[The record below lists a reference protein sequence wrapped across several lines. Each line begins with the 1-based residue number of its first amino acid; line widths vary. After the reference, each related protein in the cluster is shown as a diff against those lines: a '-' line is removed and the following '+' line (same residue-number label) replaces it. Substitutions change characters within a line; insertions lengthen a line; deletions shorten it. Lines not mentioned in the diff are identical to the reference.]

1 VARGGGEKYF
11 ARGAKNFIPLRS
23 FFTRYWSEAEM
34 FSAAGRRIK
43 TMGQAKPIR
52 VIKGG
57 RATREAEA
65 TQEAVGVKSAAAA
78 VREVKE
84 VVSDWVRDHRQR
96 SDEFRRNYSTLLGE
110 MGFKTPSYGGRT
122 A

>member
-1 VARGGGEKYF
+1 MEQTKR
-11 ARGAKNFIPLRS
+11 
-23 FFTRYWSEAEM
+23 
-34 FSAAGRRIK
+34 
-43 TMGQAKPIR
+43 IR

-57 RATREAEA
+57 RAAREAEA
-65 TQEAVGVKSAAAA
+65 AQQQAVSVKSAAAA

-96 SDEFRRNYSTLLGE
+96 SEEFRRNYSALLGE
-110 MGFKTPSYGGRT
+110 MGFKTPNYGGRV

>member
-1 VARGGGEKYF
+1 
-11 ARGAKNFIPLRS
+11 
-23 FFTRYWSEAEM
+23 
-34 FSAAGRRIK
+34 
-43 TMGQAKPIR
+43 MGQAKQIR

-57 RATREAEA
+57 RAARE
-65 TQEAVGVKSAAAA
+65 TQAAPEVVSVKSAAAA

-110 MGFKTPSYGGRT
+110 MGFKTPNYGGR
-122 A
+122 AA

>member
-1 VARGGGEKYF
+1 
-11 ARGAKNFIPLRS
+11 
-23 FFTRYWSEAEM
+23 
-34 FSAAGRRIK
+34 
-43 TMGQAKPIR
+43 MGQAKQIR

-57 RATREAEA
+57 RAAHQ
-65 TQEAVGVKSAAAA
+65 TQGAPEVVSVKSAAAA
-78 VREVKE
+78 VREVKD

>member
-1 VARGGGEKYF
+1 
-11 ARGAKNFIPLRS
+11 
-23 FFTRYWSEAEM
+23 
-34 FSAAGRRIK
+34 
-43 TMGQAKPIR
+43 MGQAKQVR

-57 RATREAEA
+57 RAARE
-65 TQEAVGVKSAAAA
+65 TQAVQEVVSVKSAAAA

-110 MGFKTPSYGGRT
+110 MGFKTPNYGGR
-122 A
+122 AA

>member
-1 VARGGGEKYF
+1 MR
-11 ARGAKNFIPLRS
+11 
-23 FFTRYWSEAEM
+23 
-34 FSAAGRRIK
+34 
-43 TMGQAKPIR
+43 QAKPIR

-57 RATREAEA
+57 RAAREAEA
-65 TQEAVGVKSAAAA
+65 AQEAVSVKSAAAA
-78 VREVKE
+78 VREVRV

-96 SDEFRRNYSTLLGE
+96 SEEFRRNYSTLLGE

>member
-1 VARGGGEKYF
+1 MEQTKR
-11 ARGAKNFIPLRS
+11 
-23 FFTRYWSEAEM
+23 
-34 FSAAGRRIK
+34 
-43 TMGQAKPIR
+43 IR

-57 RATREAEA
+57 RAAREAEA
-65 TQEAVGVKSAAAA
+65 AHEVVDATPVGVKSAAAA
-78 VREVKE
+78 VREVRD

-110 MGFKTPSYGGRT
+110 LGFKTPNYGGRT

>member
-1 VARGGGEKYF
+1 MEQTK
-11 ARGAKNFIPLRS
+11 
-23 FFTRYWSEAEM
+23 
-34 FSAAGRRIK
+34 RIK
-43 TMGQAKPIR
+43 

-57 RATREAEA
+57 RAAREAQAASA
-65 TQEAVGVKSAAAA
+65 TPASVKSAAAA
-78 VREVKE
+78 VREVKD

-110 MGFKTPSYGGRT
+110 MGFKTPNYGGRT

>member
-1 VARGGGEKYF
+1 
-11 ARGAKNFIPLRS
+11 
-23 FFTRYWSEAEM
+23 
-34 FSAAGRRIK
+34 
-43 TMGQAKPIR
+43 MGQAKQIR

-57 RATREAEA
+57 RAAREAQPQA
-65 TQEAVGVKSAAAA
+65 AAGVKSAAAA

-110 MGFKTPSYGGRT
+110 MGFKTPNYGGR
-122 A
+122 AA

>member
-1 VARGGGEKYF
+1 
-11 ARGAKNFIPLRS
+11 
-23 FFTRYWSEAEM
+23 
-34 FSAAGRRIK
+34 
-43 TMGQAKPIR
+43 MGQAKQVRI
-52 VIKGG
+52 IKGG
-57 RATREAEA
+57 RAARE
-65 TQEAVGVKSAAAA
+65 TQAAQETAGVKSAAAA

-110 MGFKTPSYGGRT
+110 MGFKTPNYGGRT

>member
-1 VARGGGEKYF
+1 
-11 ARGAKNFIPLRS
+11 
-23 FFTRYWSEAEM
+23 
-34 FSAAGRRIK
+34 
-43 TMGQAKPIR
+43 MGQAKQIR

-57 RATREAEA
+57 RTAREAQPQQTA
-65 TQEAVGVKSAAAA
+65 GVKTAAAA

-96 SDEFRRNYSTLLGE
+96 SEEFRRNYSTLLGE
-110 MGFKTPSYGGRT
+110 MGFKTPNYGGRT

>member
-1 VARGGGEKYF
+1 MEQTKR
-11 ARGAKNFIPLRS
+11 
-23 FFTRYWSEAEM
+23 
-34 FSAAGRRIK
+34 
-43 TMGQAKPIR
+43 IR

-57 RATREAEA
+57 RAAREAEA
-65 TQEAVGVKSAAAA
+65 AREAVGATPAGVKSAAAA

-110 MGFKTPSYGGRT
+110 MGFKTPNYGGRM